1 MNKKSKIILII
12 CLVSLASVAGVL
24 SVVFLPTILDSFGP
38 IPQFVNEDWIELDK
52 IENIS
57 KYRSTIGHG
66 YPDDNSSTSDKHY
79 FNPKSIFGY
88 INDTIKVYSSV
99 NTKVT
104 KIEWEQHQLL
114 DGTIQGK
121 QIHLQS
127 IEHPSIIFVY
137 FHVNIEPTG
146 LQINQELIAGQWIGY
161 CDCREGS
168 NTDIA
173 IYRGGET
180 ISWFEIITNSLFSVY
195 NTRGITNR
203 SLMIKTDAQVT
214 ESATN
219 GYNFSNS
226 DPTDWVDLN

>member
-12 CLVSLASVAGVL
+12 CFVSSASVAGVL
-24 SVVFLPTILDSFGP
+24 SFVFLPAFLDSLGP
-38 IPQFVNEDWIELDK
+38 VPQFVNEDWIELDK
-52 IENIS
+52 IANIS

-66 YPDDNSSTSDKHY
+66 YPDDNSLTSSKHY
-79 FNPKSIFGY
+79 FNPKSTYGNT
-88 INDTIKVYSSV
+88 NDTIKVYSSV

-104 KIEWEQHQLL
+104 KIEWEQHRLS

-137 FHVNIEPTG
+137 FHLNIEPTG

-161 CDCREGS
+161 SDCREGS

-180 ISWFEIITNSLFSVY
+180 ISWFEIITDSLFSVY
-195 NTRGITNR
+195 NTRGIANR
-203 SLMIKTDAQVT
+203 SLMIKTDSQVA

-226 DPTDWVDLN
+226 DPTDWVDLS